1 MNLDLF
7 DKSLDKQMK
16 KLKEILLN
24 NKKIVFILE
33 KLQEYNLDSYYLG
46 AGCIS
51 QTIFNYYHG
60 YDLEK
65 NINDYDIVYFDNDL
79 TYEKEDK
86 IIKEIKLLCNDIN
99 VNLDIKN
106 QARVHLWSLKS
117 LGRQIKQIYSLESA
131 IRGWGTTITCIG
143 VKFKNND
150 LEIFAPYGLND
161 LFGLKIVP
169 LKENIPKEVYLNK
182 TKKWKE
188 KWPLLNIYEWK

>member
-1 MNLDLF
+1 MHLDLY
-7 DKSLDKQMK
+7 DKTIDKQIN
-16 KLKEILLN
+16 KLKEVILN
-24 NKKIVFILE
+24 NKNIVFILK
-33 KLQEYNLDSYYLG
+33 KLQEYNLDNYYLG

-60 YDLEK
+60 YDLEN

-86 IIKEIKLLCNDIN
+86 IIKEIKELCCDIK

-117 LGRQIKQIYSLESA
+117 LGRQINQIYYLEEA
-131 IRGWGTTITCIG
+131 IRGWGTTVTCIG
-143 VKFKNND
+143 VRLKDNY

-161 LFGLKIVP
+161 LFGLKVIP
-169 LKENIPKEVYLNK
+169 IKENIPKEVYIKK
-182 TKKWKE
+182 TIKWKE
-188 KWPLLNIYEWK
+188 KWPLLDIYDWK

>member
-1 MNLDLF
+1 M
-7 DKSLDKQMK
+7 
-16 KLKEILLN
+16 
-24 NKKIVFILE
+24 
-33 KLQEYNLDSYYLG
+33 G

-65 NINDYDIVYFDNDL
+65 NINDYDIVYFDNNL

-131 IRGWGTTITCIG
+131 IRGWGPTITCIG

>member
-1 MNLDLF
+1 MVI
-7 DKSLDKQMK
+7 K
-16 KLKEILLN
+16 K
-24 NKKIVFILE
+24 
-33 KLQEYNLDSYYLG
+33 
-46 AGCIS
+46 
-51 QTIFNYYHG
+51 
-60 YDLEK
+60 
-65 NINDYDIVYFDNDL
+65 
-79 TYEKEDK
+79 
-86 IIKEIKLLCNDIN
+86 
-99 VNLDIKN
+99 
-106 QARVHLWSLKS
+106 